1 MLAMNFVKLIKSLND
16 ENNVKMSTSSLR
28 GGKAFAAELKI
39 RELKTRISK
48 LNAQKLKISPNKI
61 MQNSVLNM
69 NFMKSVKYGLSP
81 GEIERQSLTSEQF
94 RILSNMQELKKLI
107 NFTLDLLDM
116 IKKRYSAKRKK
127 LRKELLIGE
136 KELVLAKRIK
146 KKAASGKFY
155 KKSVQTI
162 FYFNKYKTFTIRRIQ
177 LIDSIKHY
185 WLKDAQNNRK
195 LPKRFQRTELFAIRG
210 NFVM

>member
-116 IKKRYSAKRKK
+116 IKKK
-127 LRKELLIGE
+127 
-136 KELVLAKRIK
+136 V
-146 KKAASGKFY
+146 FC
-155 KKSVQTI
+155 
-162 FYFNKYKTFTIRRIQ
+162 
-177 LIDSIKHY
+177 
-185 WLKDAQNNRK
+185 
-195 LPKRFQRTELFAIRG
+195 
-210 NFVM
+210 